1 MNIRKILLS
10 TAALGALAGYMIVR
24 PRMLV
29 RRLALSSPDVL
40 FSVDTTERVV
50 ALTIDDGPH
59 AVLTPMILDTLAE
72 YGVHATFF
80 LLGEHIPGN
89 EAIVQRIVAE
99 GHELGNHTMIDAPS
113 IRFSE
118 DEFAAQLA
126 QADALLSQ
134 FSQVRWFR
142 PGSGWYNQRL
152 LRQVKERDYRCVVG
166 SVYPYDAQLRL
177 TPVLSAYILANA
189 FPGAI
194 IALHDGTW
202 ERRRTVDV
210 LRQTLPR
217 LQARGYR
224 IVTLSELVAVDEEAQ
239 SKTKDQ

>member
-1 MNIRKILLS
+1 MNIRKMLLS
-10 TAALGALAGYMIVR
+10 AAVLSALAGYTLVR

-40 FSVDTTERVV
+40 FSVDTTERMA

-72 YGVHATFF
+72 HDVHATFF
-80 LLGEHIPGN
+80 LLGERIPGN
-89 EAIVQRIVAE
+89 EAIVQRIIDE

-118 DEFAAQLA
+118 EEFASQLT
-126 QADALLSQ
+126 QAHDLLAP
-134 FSQVRWFR
+134 FADVRWFR

-152 LRQVKERDYRCVVG
+152 LRQVKELDYRCVVG
-166 SVYPYDAQLRL
+166 SVYPYDAQLRFA
-177 TPVLSAYILANA
+177 PILSTYVLANT
-189 FPGAI
+189 FPGSI
-194 IALHDGTW
+194 IALHDGSW

-217 LQARGYR
+217 LQRRGYR
-224 IVTLSELVAVDEEAQ
+224 IVTLSDLVAAGEEPQ
-239 SKTKDQ
+239 

>member
-1 MNIRKILLS
+1 MNIRKMLLS
-10 TAALGALAGYMIVR
+10 AAVLSALAGYTLVR

-29 RRLALSSPDVL
+29 RRLAQSSPDVL
-40 FSVDTTERVV
+40 FSVDTTERMA

-72 YGVHATFF
+72 HDVHATFF
-80 LLGEHIPGN
+80 LLGERIPGN
-89 EAIVQRIVAE
+89 EAIVQRIIDE

-118 DEFAAQLA
+118 EEFASQLT
-126 QADALLSQ
+126 QAHDLLAP
-134 FSQVRWFR
+134 FADVRWFR

-152 LRQVKERDYRCVVG
+152 LRQVKELDYRCVVG
-166 SVYPYDAQLRL
+166 SVYPYDAQLRFA
-177 TPVLSAYILANA
+177 PILSTYVLANT
-189 FPGAI
+189 FPGSI
-194 IALHDGTW
+194 IALHDGSW

-217 LQARGYR
+217 LQRRGYR
-224 IVTLSELVAVDEEAQ
+224 IVTLSELVAAAEIR
-239 SKTKDQ
+239 